1 MPAVRLRAVLTVA
14 VAAGSA
20 FACDRSPPRAPVTNE
35 PAPVSDDPALPP
47 GSPSYSAPICSA
59 DQLLAG
65 LDPTHTNTRFEHALL
80 RETVLKQT
88 DTGPRPQQ
96 SQTLASVGL
105 ACQTVT
111 DVPACAR
118 LLASTVASTSLFAG
132 SNPQAVRYLVL
143 QAGANVRPVA
153 TRSQL
158 LTLLGAIDTPGEA
171 RLLAAT
177 LGVQPLCGE
186 DSVRNIDGGYRVISK
201 RSHSQ
206 CTNQYEGVV
215 VDVVRGQPTAVST
228 ADLRDRTLT
237 CTPPAATP

>member
-20 FACDRSPPRAPVTNE
+20 SACHRPPPTAPVTGE
-35 PAPVSDDPALPP
+35 PAPASDDPALPP
-47 GSPSYSAPICSA
+47 GSPAYSAPLCNN
-59 DQLLAG
+59 DQLLGG
-65 LDPTHTNTRFEHALL
+65 LEATHTNTRFEHALL

-88 DTGPRPQQ
+88 DTGVRPQQ

-132 SNPQAVRYLVL
+132 ASPLVARYLVL
-143 QAGANVRPVA
+143 QSGANVRPVA

-177 LGVQPLCGE
+177 LGVQPLCGD
-186 DSVRNIDGGYRVISK
+186 DSVRTIDGGFRVITK
-201 RSHSQ
+201 RSHPQ
-206 CTNQYEGVV
+206 CTNQYEGVI
-215 VDVVRGQPTAVST
+215 VDVVRGQPTIVNT
-228 ADLRDRTLT
+228 VDLRDRTLS
-237 CTPPAATP
+237 CTTAPTP

>member
-14 VAAGSA
+14 VAAGSG
-20 FACDRSPPRAPVTNE
+20 FACHRSSPPAPVTSD
-35 PAPVSDDPALPP
+35 PAPDANDPALPP
-47 GSPSYSAPICSA
+47 GSPAYSAPLCSH
-59 DQLLAG
+59 DQLLGG
-65 LDPTHTNTRFEHALL
+65 LEPTHTNTRFEHALL

-88 DTGPRPQQ
+88 DTGVRPQQ

-118 LLASTVASTSLFAG
+118 LLASTVATTSLFAG
-132 SNPQAVRYLVL
+132 SNPLQVRYLVL
-143 QAGANVRPVA
+143 QSGANVRPIA

-177 LGVQPLCGE
+177 LGVQPLCGD
-186 DSVRNIDGGYRVISK
+186 DSVRSIDGGYRVITK
-201 RSHSQ
+201 RSQAQ
-206 CTNQYEGVV
+206 CTNQYDGVI
-215 VDVVRGQPTAVST
+215 VDVVRGQPTIVNT
-228 ADLRDRTLT
+228 VDLRDRTLA
-237 CTPPAATP
+237 CTTAPTP

>member
-20 FACDRSPPRAPVTNE
+20 FACDRSPPRAPATSD

-47 GSPSYSAPICSA
+47 GSPAYSAPICSHE
-59 DQLLAG
+59 QLLAG
-65 LDPTHTNTRFEHALL
+65 LEPTHTNVRFEHALL

-88 DTGPRPQQ
+88 DTGVRFQQ

-105 ACQTVT
+105 ACQTVA

-118 LLASTVASTSLFAG
+118 LLASTVASTSLFPG
-132 SNPQAVRYLVL
+132 SDPQVARYLVL
-143 QAGANVRPVA
+143 QSGANVRPVA

-171 RLLAAT
+171 RLLAAL
-177 LGVQPLCGE
+177 LGVQPLCGD
-186 DSVRNIDGGYRVISK
+186 DSVRTIDGGYRVISK
-201 RSHSQ
+201 RSQPQ
-206 CTNQYEGVV
+206 CTNQYDGVV
-215 VDVVRGQPTAVST
+215 VDVVRGQATVVST
-228 ADLRDRTLT
+228 VDLRDRTLT
-237 CTPPAATP
+237 CTTAATP